1 MSLPYV
7 VLEFDKNEVLILA
20 SGGTLETPQWQFTAN
35 FDVSRKGE
43 VTLHLYLRAEMV
55 EPKKRDGLS
64 TQRLALDPSK
74 TSGDAR
80 PSAIEPV
87 SYTPL
92 TLPTKA

>member
-55 EPKKRDGLS
+55 EPKKKRRVVDTEIGPRS
-64 TQRLALDPSK
+64 QQD
-74 TSGDAR
+74 
-80 PSAIEPV
+80 EW
-87 SYTPL
+87 
-92 TLPTKA
+92 